1 MISKLRDFSKT
12 KLATVIVAIIIVPF
26 VFWGMGSV
34 FSGGNTNSVAKI
46 NSYNVSTD
54 DFINHINKS
63 RIATDYIRENLDN
76 NILDDLLNDLVASS
90 IIDLEIKD
98 LKLFLTDKNLAK
110 LIRSNNMFLD
120 SKNKFSRTKYEKFL
134 LENNLS
140 PTQFE
145 YTFKNNHLKKNLF
158 QYISGGIKSPYFL
171 TNQIYKDENR
181 KIEISYINLNNV
193 YKKKNSFSNDEIQK
207 FISEN
212 KDKLK
217 IDFIDFSYAKL
228 TPKNLSQSDEFTDDF
243 FTKIDL
249 IENEIIN
256 GKKIDQIIKNYNL
269 EILRQSNY
277 SSIENENKLFN
288 EIYNKRN
295 EDNIQLLDK
304 NDYFLI
310 YEITN
315 IENKLPNLDNKFLT
329 SVRESVYENHKYEIN
344 KKFFEEIQN
353 KKITL
358 KKFKAIVN
366 NNDKLINNIS
376 LKSIADNEFFSNDS
390 IKLIYSMPNKSFL
403 LTADKKNNIYLVY
416 INNIISK
423 NITNNDG
430 KMKLYSNQSV
440 KNIKNNLYKS
450 YDLLMNDKYKVKLNQ
465 KTLDRIKNHFK

>member
-158 QYISGGIKSPYFL
+158 QYISGGIKSPYF
-171 TNQIYKDENR
+171 
-181 KIEISYINLNNV
+181 
-193 YKKKNSFSNDEIQK
+193 
-207 FISEN
+207 N
-212 KDKLK
+212 K
-217 IDFIDFSYAKL
+217 
-228 TPKNLSQSDEFTDDF
+228 P
-243 FTKIDL
+243 DL
-249 IENEIIN
+249 
-256 GKKIDQIIKNYNL
+256 Q
-269 EILRQSNY
+269 R
-277 SSIENENKLFN
+277 
-288 EIYNKRN
+288 
-295 EDNIQLLDK
+295 
-304 NDYFLI
+304 
-310 YEITN
+310 
-315 IENKLPNLDNKFLT
+315 
-329 SVRESVYENHKYEIN
+329 
-344 KKFFEEIQN
+344 
-353 KKITL
+353 
-358 KKFKAIVN
+358 
-366 NNDKLINNIS
+366 
-376 LKSIADNEFFSNDS
+376 
-390 IKLIYSMPNKSFL
+390 
-403 LTADKKNNIYLVY
+403 
-416 INNIISK
+416 
-423 NITNNDG
+423 
-430 KMKLYSNQSV
+430 
-440 KNIKNNLYKS
+440 
-450 YDLLMNDKYKVKLNQ
+450 
-465 KTLDRIKNHFK
+465 